1 MDEQR
6 RPDVRE
12 PAVALARRPRL
23 WGAAAAAGL
32 RHLPR
37 HPTRPRDAEAWLR
50 FRMETAYGRERAVPT
65 GHDLVT
71 WLRWVRAWPRVR
83 R

>member
-1 MDEQR
+1 MDRDGREAATALVR
-6 RPDVRE
+6 RPG
-12 PAVALARRPRL
+12 L
-23 WGAAAAAGL
+23 WAAAATAGV

-37 HPTRPRDAEAWLR
+37 RLAHPRDAEAWLR
-50 FRMETAYGRERAVPT
+50 FRMETAYGRERSVPT

-71 WLRWVRAWPRVR
+71 WLRWVRAWPRAR

>member
-1 MDEQR
+1 MDRDGRDAASALVR
-6 RPDVRE
+6 RPG
-12 PAVALARRPRL
+12 L
-23 WGAAAAAGL
+23 WAAATTAGV

-37 HPTRPRDAEAWLR
+37 RRLHPRDAEAWLR
-50 FRMETAYGRERAVPT
+50 FRMETAYGRERDMPT
-65 GHDLVT
+65 GHDVVT

>member
-1 MDEQR
+1 MDRDLRAAASALVR
-6 RPDVRE
+6 RPG
-12 PAVALARRPRL
+12 L
-23 WGAAAAAGL
+23 WGAAAAAGA
-32 RHLPR
+32 RHVPR

-50 FRMETAYGRERAVPT
+50 FRMETAYGRERSVPT
-65 GHDLVT
+65 GSDVVT

>member
-1 MDEQR
+1 MDREL
-6 RPDVRE
+6 RE
-12 PAVALARRPRL
+12 PASALVRQPGL
-23 WGAAAAAGL
+23 WVAAAAAGV

-37 HPTRPRDAEAWLR
+37 RPTRPRTAEPWLR
-50 FRMETAYGRERAVPT
+50 FRMETAYGRERSTPT

-71 WLRWVRAWPRVR
+71 WLRWARAWPRVR